1 MRMLSGSQS
10 GLRQLSG
17 SQRYISGGSSM
28 RMLFGSQRDLRLL
41 SGSQIRGV
49 LISDHQGVFDMSH
62 RIPELQSEEDLSIG
76 QKPVI
81 YEAFPAQWQLIN
93 RHRRPTRRIGGN
105 AAFGYG
111 LDLI

>member
-1 MRMLSGSQS
+1 MRMLSGSQ
-10 GLRQLSG
+10 
-17 SQRYISGGSSM
+17 
-28 RMLFGSQRDLRLL
+28 
-41 SGSQIRGV
+41 IR
-49 LISDHQGVFDMSH
+49 GVFDMSH